1 MKDKI
6 QKIIAEYD
14 EINEKFLDPAIL
26 SDMDEMR
33 DLGKKKS
40 KIEDTALMCKKFL
53 ELEETISE
61 AKEMLEDPEMRELAK
76 EEIKEAEEE
85 LEKIEKILIADLTPK
100 DPNDPKNIILE
111 VRAGAGGDEAGIFA
125 GDLMRMYFRFAENK
139 EFDIEIMDKTD
150 NDTGGI
156 KEVVAEIS
164 GKNVYKFFKFESGV
178 HRVQRIPKTET
189 QGRIHTST
197 ATVAVIPEAEE
208 TEALEIA
215 KADVRVDT
223 YRASGAG
230 GQHVNKTESA
240 IRLTHIP
247 TGVVVTCQD
256 GKSQHKNKDQA
267 FKVLAAR
274 LKQIEVDKKIAEDS
288 EARVSQ
294 IGTGDRSEKIRTYNY
309 PQDRITDHRIKKNFP
324 NIPAVMDGAMENI
337 VEACLLATDE
347 LQNNS

>member
-14 EINEKFLDPAIL
+14 EINEKFMDPAIL
-26 SDMDEMR
+26 SDMEAMKE
-33 DLGKKKS
+33 LGKKKS
-40 KIEDTALMCKKFL
+40 KIEETALMCKKFL
-53 ELEETISE
+53 EVEESIAE
-61 AKEMLEDPEMRELAK
+61 AKEMLEDPEMKDLAK
-76 EEIKEAEEE
+76 EELKELEPE
-85 LEKIEKILIADLTPK
+85 LEKLEKLLVADLTPK

-139 EFDIEIMDKTD
+139 EFSVEIMDKTD

-274 LKQIEVDKKIAEDS
+274 LKQIETDKKIAEDS

-324 NIPAVMDGAMENI
+324 NIPAVMDGSMENI

-347 LQNNS
+347 LQKS